1 MYADAREARLGLVVL
16 NVVADIKMLAATIML
31 MRGIRLGAPFAEG
44 CHVNAGYFQSLVL
57 CWAYLLLCLF
67 CPFPR

>member
-1 MYADAREARLGLVVL
+1 MQMPEARLGLVVL
-16 NVVADIKMLAATIML
+16 NVVADIKMLAATIMP

-44 CHVNAGYFQSLVL
+44 FHVNAGYFQTLVL
-57 CWAYLLLCLF
+57 CWAYLLLCHF